1 MNKKLF
7 FYLTVMLQV
16 VCLGTFGCK
25 GQTDSTTTPDYETKT
40 GLASF
45 YGQEFQGQET
55 ASGEVFDKR
64 EMVAAHPTYPIGT
77 KLRVT
82 NLTNNQSVEVRIN
95 DRGPNQENQAEGVII
110 DLSKEAAT
118 KLEMVKDGRAKV
130 KLEVVEW
137 SKNKTP

>member
-1 MNKKLF
+1 MDKKLF
-7 FYLTVMLQV
+7 FYLTVFLQIIGF
-16 VCLGTFGCK
+16 GTFGCK
-25 GQTDSTTTPDYETKT
+25 SQSVSPPTPSYETKT

-45 YGQEFQGQET
+45 YGQDFQGQET
-55 ASGEVFDKR
+55 ASGEAFDKR
-64 EMVAAHPTYPIGT
+64 ELVAAHPTYPMGT
-77 KLRVT
+77 KIRVT
-82 NLTNNQSVEVRIN
+82 NITNNQSVEVRVN

-137 SKNKTP
+137 GKNQTQ